1 MYISR
6 NNSSL
11 NRNPY
16 GKYFS
21 QRKKNYLTES
31 SCDEIQ
37 RVLRK
42 DYFNRLQNA
51 SLNKLINYVNE
62 DEVQKHKN
70 INLEEMNE
78 KPLKYAAKQI
88 LFSEKIRKNNFNWI
102 KKHPKKKTY
111 NETDAVKIQS
121 LKNSED
127 FRYYE
132 RDNEEKK
139 NTMFKAKK
147 IYKDRFPIH
156 YDYNYIDEVENKFI
170 KPYLNK
176 ENIIYKDYIE
186 NKKSKTPFNFII
198 G

>member
-1 MYISR
+1 
-6 NNSSL
+6 
-11 NRNPY
+11 
-16 GKYFS
+16 
-21 QRKKNYLTES
+21 
-31 SCDEIQ
+31 
-37 RVLRK
+37 
-42 DYFNRLQNA
+42 
-51 SLNKLINYVNE
+51 
-62 DEVQKHKN
+62 
-70 INLEEMNE
+70 MNE

-156 YDYNYIDEVENKFI
+156 YDYNYIATGESSGKIMIFKNEKNEFKSFFEKKIHENSIFDIAWSHPKCES
-170 KPYLNK
+170 YLASVS
-176 ENIIYKDYIE
+176 YD
-186 NKKSKTPFNFII
+186 KKVKI
-198 G
+198 

>member
-88 LFSEKIRKNNFNWI
+88 LFSEKIKKNNFNWI

-139 NTMFKAKK
+139 K
-147 IYKDRFPIH
+147 Y
-156 YDYNYIDEVENKFI
+156 YV
-170 KPYLNK
+170 
-176 ENIIYKDYIE
+176 
-186 NKKSKTPFNFII
+186 
-198 G
+198 